1 MNWYKK
7 AQWGSGG
14 LRGEWWFRDGRA
26 DFADQDIGDDGHASM
41 AIDSARH
48 EIADYYYG
56 LLKEHSKE
64 LSQIGLDE
72 TGSSPS
78 SSRYRGD
85 DADHIRE
92 SYKNL
97 IDHASEHGSDVDDR
111 ILNELVAKYGSEC
124 IDAALREDANA
135 ARMWGLKQGWIRV
148 QGNNL
153 EIWQL
158 NNRALS
164 NIVHGL
170 WEAYGEQ
177 LSNET
182 KFNIEIVPSRQTYF
196 GIPLEVLES
205 QDVGAIRA
213 YKD

>member
-7 AQWGSGG
+7 AQWGSGS

-26 DFADQDIGDDGHASM
+26 DFADQDIGDNGHASM

-48 EIADYYYG
+48 EIADYYYF

-72 TGSSPS
+72 TGLPPS
-78 SSRYRGD
+78 SSRRGWD
-85 DADHIRE
+85 EAENIRE

-97 IDHASEHGSDVDDR
+97 IDHASEHGSNVDDR

-124 IDAALREDANA
+124 IDAALREDGNA

-148 QGNNL
+148 LGNYL
-153 EIWQL
+153 EVWQL
-158 NNRALS
+158 NDSTLRD
-164 NIVHGL
+164 IVRGL
-170 WEAYGEQ
+170 WEAYEE
-177 LSNET
+177 SITMET
-182 KFNIEIVPSRQTYF
+182 KFNIEIASSKQYYSGV
-196 GIPLEVLES
+196 PLEVFES
-205 QDVGAIRA
+205 GNLAAIRA

>member
-41 AIDSARH
+41 AIDSARY
-48 EIADYYYG
+48 EISDYYYS

-64 LSQIGLDE
+64 LSEIGLDE

-85 DADHIRE
+85 DAEHIVE

-97 IDHASEHGSDVDDR
+97 IDHASEHGSDVDDK
-111 ILNELVAKYGSEC
+111 ILGELVAKYGSEC
-124 IDAALREDANA
+124 IDAALRGDGNA
-135 ARMWGLKQGWIRV
+135 ARTWGLKQGWIRV
-148 QGNNL
+148 HGNNL
-153 EIWQL
+153 ELWQISSDVL
-158 NNRALS
+158 R

-170 WEAYGEQ
+170 WDAYGEQ
-177 LSNET
+177 LSNDT
-182 KFNIEIVPSRQTYF
+182 KFNIEIASSRKTYF
-196 GIPLEVLES
+196 GVPLEVLEGGN
-205 QDVGAIRA
+205 VGAIRA
-213 YKD
+213 YQD